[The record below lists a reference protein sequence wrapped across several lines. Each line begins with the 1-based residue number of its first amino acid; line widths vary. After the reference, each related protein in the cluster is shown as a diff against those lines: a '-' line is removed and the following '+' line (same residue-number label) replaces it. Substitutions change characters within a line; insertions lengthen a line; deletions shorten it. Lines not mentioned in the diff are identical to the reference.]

1 MKRIISTILALTVL
15 IGTFGVVYAS
25 ADTYTIE
32 LSRHGNDGTEFI
44 LATIGK
50 QLP

>member
-25 ADTYTIE
+25 ADTYQF
-32 LSRHGNDGTEFI
+32 LSI
-44 LATIGK
+44 PKSL
-50 QLP
+50 LL